1 MSPTKQ
7 LIESPRSGLDQVR
20 DWFTNNHWEIFTF
33 QHECWQAV
41 QKGKEGILHAP
52 TGSGKTLALWM
63 PHLIRWLDA
72 PKTSQKGLQIIW
84 VTPLRALAKDM
95 ERQFRQSLAA
105 FDLDIQVGRR
115 TGDVSASIRKK
126 QEQSMPQVLI
136 TTPESLHVLMAQKNH
151 ERYFKRLHSVVVDEW
166 HELMGSK
173 RGTQTELF
181 LARARALQP
190 EVKTWGISA
199 TLGNMEEASEV
210 LMGSEERYKNSVTI
224 KASIQKNIQVE
235 SILPTS
241 IEFFPWHGHL
251 GLHLIDELIPIL
263 ENSRS
268 TLVFTNTR
276 GQAERWFQELLE
288 RVPKW
293 AGQIALHHGSLDRK
307 VRNWVEE
314 SLHEERLKV
323 VVCTSSLDL
332 GVDFSPVETVIQIGS
347 PKGVARFVQRAG
359 RSGHQPGA
367 TSIIHFLPTHAL
379 ELLEADA

>member
-41 QKGKEGILHAP
+41 QNGKEGILHAP

-72 PKTSQKGLQIIW
+72 PKTSQKGLQLIW

-210 LMGSEERYKNSVTI
+210 LMGSEERYRNSVTI

-235 SILPTS
+235 
-241 IEFFPWHGHL
+241 
-251 GLHLIDELIPIL
+251 
-263 ENSRS
+263 
-268 TLVFTNTR
+268 
-276 GQAERWFQELLE
+276 
-288 RVPKW
+288 
-293 AGQIALHHGSLDRK
+293 
-307 VRNWVEE
+307 
-314 SLHEERLKV
+314 
-323 VVCTSSLDL
+323 
-332 GVDFSPVETVIQIGS
+332 
-347 PKGVARFVQRAG
+347 
-359 RSGHQPGA
+359 
-367 TSIIHFLPTHAL
+367 
-379 ELLEADA
+379 